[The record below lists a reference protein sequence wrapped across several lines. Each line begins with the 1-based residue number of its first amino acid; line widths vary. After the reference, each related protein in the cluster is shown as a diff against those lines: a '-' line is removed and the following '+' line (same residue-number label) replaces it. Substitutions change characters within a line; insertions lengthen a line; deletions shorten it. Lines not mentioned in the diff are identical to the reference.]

1 MEYFQNMEVSNAN
14 DNMIWITV
22 KPRFSNKCKTA
33 NTTILTEKDLIMNN
47 QKLIEDTFNNYFC

>member
-14 DNMIWITV
+14 DNMIWINV

-47 QKLIEDTFNNYFC
+47 